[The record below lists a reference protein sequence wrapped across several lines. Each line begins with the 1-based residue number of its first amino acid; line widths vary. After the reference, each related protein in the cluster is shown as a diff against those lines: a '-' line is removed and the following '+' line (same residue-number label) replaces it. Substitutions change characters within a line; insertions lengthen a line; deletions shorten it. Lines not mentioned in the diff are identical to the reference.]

1 MTRSTLFGYTVEKE
15 EDDDSVVIT
24 VSGPMARTF
33 LQRLA
38 GDPRNRHGTGLL
50 PAPLPWRAL
59 GSRPVEINTGR
70 ERQPNG
76 ADDKPDLKD
85 IFGQGFDRSYSEF
98 DAQLATYRSLLGQ
111 EEPRPADHP
120 SPNGSRRGAR
130 RKARRQ
136 GTSKRATAQG
146 E

>member
-1 MTRSTLFGYTVEKE
+1 
-15 EDDDSVVIT
+15 
-24 VSGPMARTF
+24 MARTF

-59 GSRPVEINTGR
+59 GSRSVEINAGR

-98 DAQLATYRSLLGQ
+98 DAQLATYRSLLDQ
-111 EEPRPADHP
+111 EEPRPADPP
-120 SPNGSRRGAR
+120 SPNGARRGAR

-136 GTSKRATAQG
+136 GTSKRATG
-146 E
+146 RGD

>member
-59 GSRPVEINTGR
+59 GSRSVEINAGR

-98 DAQLATYRSLLGQ
+98 DAQLATYRSLLDQ
-111 EEPRPADHP
+111 EEPRPADPP
-120 SPNGSRRGAR
+120 SPNGARRGAR

-136 GTSKRATAQG
+136 GTSKRATG
-146 E
+146 RGD

>member
-1 MTRSTLFGYTVEKE
+1 MTTPSSLPSPARWRGRSSSASPATRAT
-15 EDDDSVVIT
+15 
-24 VSGPMARTF
+24 
-33 LQRLA
+33 
-38 GDPRNRHGTGLL
+38 GTG
-50 PAPLPWRAL
+50 PGSCPPRCPGAPS
-59 GSRPVEINTGR
+59 SRSVEINAGR

-120 SPNGSRRGAR
+120 SPNGSRRGTR

-136 GTSKRATAQG
+136 GTSKRVTARG

>member
-33 LQRLA
+33 LRCLA
-38 GDPRNRHGTGLL
+38 DDPRNRHGTGLL

-59 GSRPVEINTGR
+59 GSRSVEISIGR

-76 ADDKPDLKD
+76 ADDSPISKTSSARASTAPIPSSTHNLPRTAASSVR
-85 IFGQGFDRSYSEF
+85 RSP
-98 DAQLATYRSLLGQ
+98 G
-111 EEPRPADHP
+111 RPTIRRRTAR
-120 SPNGSRRGAR
+120 GAVRGAR
-130 RKARRQ
+130 RAARERRS
-136 GTSKRATAQG
+136 G
-146 E
+146 

>member
-1 MTRSTLFGYTVEKE
+1 MTTPSSSPSPARWRGRSSSASPATRAT
-15 EDDDSVVIT
+15 
-24 VSGPMARTF
+24 
-33 LQRLA
+33 
-38 GDPRNRHGTGLL
+38 GTG
-50 PAPLPWRAL
+50 PGSCPPPLPWRAL
-59 GSRPVEINTGR
+59 GSRSVEISIGR

-111 EEPRPADHP
+111 EEPRPADPP
-120 SPNGSRRGAR
+120 SPNGARRGAR

-136 GTSKRATAQG
+136 GTSKRATG
-146 E
+146 RGD